1 MIFGKNVLSISC
13 AKAFSYIEVL
23 TATVILAIVIIPVTR
38 LMNFSASGSRES
50 AEYVVAYNLASEKME
65 QIKMLSFDKIENE
78 ENDIFTKA
86 ESEKI
91 QDFHKFMQMYKHRY
105 KLDYKFFNE
114 EQGRFMRSVTIDD
127 KVDPVNTPPKLKK
140 VTVNI
145 YLKDSRKERATIVT
159 LIGE

>member
-1 MIFGKNVLSISC
+1 MRNF
-13 AKAFSYIEVL
+13 AKMRPAAARAFSYIEVL
-23 TATVILAIVIIPVTR
+23 TATVILAIVIVPITS

-50 AEYVVAYNLASEKME
+50 AEYVLAYNLACEKIE
-65 QIKMLSFDKIENE
+65 QIKMLPFDRIENE

-105 KLDYKFFNE
+105 RLDYRFYSE
-114 EQGRFMRSVTIDD
+114 EQGKFMRSVTVDD

-140 VTVNI
+140 ITVNI
-145 YLKDSRKERATIVT
+145 YLKDSKKERATIVT